1 MYINKEKMEY
11 LSKLRDYIVRD
22 VTGYFNPDP
31 WEDHGYLYYE
41 STLERM
47 GGSFTDFKDEVIAQI
62 KIMQEMYKDDNIEA
76 LKVDVEDED
85 FDPNAFYLKVML
97 PAYKWDL
104 EHNQVRDYD
113 NNNLSNA
120 LPEHLANKV
129 LELDKGNAFKTN
141 YACYFKRHWET
152 LDKELELLKENNFK
166 IFKQT
171 EDVILLRGLRTC
183 VDTVL
188 PEEGKAIVFPEYKV
202 TFFTNYEPVGYT
214 HEYHSRY
221 LHK

>member
-31 WEDHGYLYYE
+31 WEDQGYLYYE
-41 STLERM
+41 RTLERM

-62 KIMQEMYKDDNIEA
+62 KTMQEMYKDDNIEA
-76 LKVDVEDED
+76 LKVDVEDEN

-104 EHNQVRDYD
+104 EHNQVKDYEI
-113 NNNLSNA
+113 NNLPNA
-120 LPEHLANKV
+120 LPEHLVNKV
-129 LELDKGNAFKTN
+129 LELDKENIFKTN
-141 YACYFKRHWET
+141 YAYYFKRQWEN

-171 EDVILLRGLRTC
+171 EDVILLRC
-183 VDTVL
+183 YHIYEDMVI
-188 PEEGKAIVFPEYKV
+188 PEEENAVVFPEYKV
-202 TFFTNYEPVGYT
+202 TFFTSYELMGDAYK
-214 HEYHSRY
+214 HISR
-221 LHK
+221 

>member
-31 WEDHGYLYYE
+31 WEDQGYLYYE
-41 STLERM
+41 RTLERM
-47 GGSFTDFKDEVIAQI
+47 GCSFTDFKDEVIAQI
-62 KIMQEMYKDDNIEA
+62 KTMQEMYKDDNIEA
-76 LKVDVEDED
+76 LKVDVEDEN

-104 EHNQVRDYD
+104 EHNQVKDYD
-113 NNNLSNA
+113 INNLPNA
-120 LPEHLANKV
+120 LPEHLVNKV
-129 LELDKGNAFKTN
+129 LELDKENIFKTN
-141 YACYFKRHWET
+141 YAYYFKRQWEN

-171 EDVILLRGLRTC
+171 EDVILLRC
-183 VDTVL
+183 YHIYEDMVI
-188 PEEGKAIVFPEYKV
+188 PEEEQDFY
-202 TFFTNYEPVGYT
+202 
-214 HEYHSRY
+214 S
-221 LHK
+221 L